1 MVLES
6 KMKRLPPLK
15 AMQAFEAAGRH
26 QSLKMAADE
35 LCVTTGAISQQI
47 KLLEQHLEVDL
58 FKRLNKSVRLTEAG
72 RACLPMIEQG
82 FEMLSDAAAMAQSYN
97 AKKLIT
103 ISVAP
108 SFGAKWLLPRLEQ
121 FRRKHPDID
130 LRIDASTRLIDF
142 AHDDVDISIRYG
154 AIKEKGL
161 HVEILTH
168 EEVFPVASPH
178 LISHCKD
185 LKTLSDYPLL
195 HLERRSADKHFPSWN
210 EWLAENNL
218 EGVPFKSGPR
228 FSMSSM
234 VLQAAI
240 DGQGIAM
247 ASSVLAADDLRAGRL
262 IRLFPQKL
270 VAQYNYH
277 LICTK
282 GLSQRPDVVKF
293 IHWIKQEM
301 LA

>member
-1 MVLES
+1 
-6 KMKRLPPLK
+6 MKRLPPLK

-26 QSLKMAADE
+26 QSLKKAADE

-47 KLLEQHLEVDL
+47 KLLEAHLEVEL

-72 RACLPMIEQG
+72 RACLPLIEQG
-82 FEMLSDAAAMAQSYN
+82 FELLGDAAAKAQTYSEQ
-97 AKKLIT
+97 KLIT

-154 AIKEKGL
+154 AIKEKGM
-161 HVEILTH
+161 HVEALSH
-168 EEVFPVASPH
+168 EELFPVCSPH
-178 LISHCKD
+178 LMTQCAS
-185 LKTLSDYPLL
+185 LEALSDYPLL
-195 HLERRSADKHFPSWN
+195 HLERRSADKSFPGWA
-210 EWLAENNL
+210 EWIEENGLNK
-218 EGVPFKSGPR
+218 EAFKHGPR

-240 DGQGIAM
+240 DGQGVAM
-247 ASSVLAADDLRAGRL
+247 ASSVLAADDLKTGRL
-262 IRLFPQKL
+262 IRLFPQSLRAK
-270 VAQYNYH
+270 YHYH

-282 GLSQRPDVVKF
+282 NLSQRADVVKF
-293 IHWIKQEM
+293 IDWIKQEI

>member
-1 MVLES
+1 
-6 KMKRLPPLK
+6 MKRLPPLK

-26 QSLKMAADE
+26 QSLKKAADE

-47 KLLEQHLEVDL
+47 KLLEAHLEVEL

-72 RACLPMIEQG
+72 RACLPLIEQG
-82 FEMLSDAAAMAQSYN
+82 FELLGDAAAKAQTYSEQ
-97 AKKLIT
+97 KLIT

-154 AIKEKGL
+154 AIKEKGM
-161 HVEILTH
+161 HVEALSH
-168 EEVFPVASPH
+168 EELFPVCSPH
-178 LISHCKD
+178 LMTQCASFEA
-185 LKTLSDYPLL
+185 LSDYPLL
-195 HLERRSADKHFPSWN
+195 HLERRSADKSFPGWAEWIEAN
-210 EWLAENNL
+210 ELNKDA
-218 EGVPFKSGPR
+218 FKHGPR

-240 DGQGIAM
+240 DGQGVAM
-247 ASSVLAADDLRAGRL
+247 ASSVLAADDLKTGRL
-262 IRLFPQKL
+262 VRLFPQSLRAK
-270 VAQYNYH
+270 YHYH

-282 GLSQRPDVVKF
+282 SLSQRVDVVKF
-293 IHWIKQEM
+293 IDWIKQEI